1 MEDIFFFLSKFIW
14 EFVQPLT
21 LIGAGLVLGY
31 IFKGFRAGKFL
42 LGFSLFV
49 FFICGFLPVGEV
61 SLRYLE
67 NAYDPPQILPEDL
80 DGIIVLGGSISVPMS
95 YSREQVQLNDN
106 AERITEMIKLSKI
119 FPHTKIVFS
128 GGDWG
133 VQDSSHKE
141 SKLLNNLLNN
151 LGFDTSRI
159 LIEDQSRNTYENYLY
174 SYRKFHPQAGEK
186 WLLITSA
193 FHMPRAVAV
202 FSSNGWDVIPYPAG
216 YLTSKGDFSYFSLD
230 VLGNYYKLHVAVKE
244 FVGIIAYTLTER
256 IKSYDSP
263 SEQPDV

>member
-1 MEDIFFFLSKFIW
+1 MEDSFFFLSKILW
-14 EFVQPLT
+14 EIVQPLT
-21 LIGAGLVLGY
+21 LIGVGLISGY
-31 IFKGFRAGKFL
+31 VFRKFFFGKILLRLFISIF
-42 LGFSLFV
+42 V
-49 FFICGFLPVGEV
+49 ICGFSPLGEV

-67 NAYDPPQILPEDL
+67 NSYAIPQVLPEDI

-106 AERITEMIKLSKI
+106 AERITEMVKLSRI
-119 FPHTKIVFS
+119 FPQTKIVFS

-133 VQDSSHKE
+133 VAHPSHKE
-141 SKLLNNLLNN
+141 SKLLNSLLNN
-151 LGFDTSRI
+151 IGFDTSRI

-174 SYRKFHPQAGEK
+174 SYRKFHPQVGEK
-186 WLLITSA
+186 WLLMTSA

-202 FSSNGWDVIPYPAG
+202 FHSNGWDVIPYPAG
-216 YLTSKGDFSYFSLD
+216 YLTSKDSFSYFSLD

-256 IKSYDSP
+256 IKSYDAP